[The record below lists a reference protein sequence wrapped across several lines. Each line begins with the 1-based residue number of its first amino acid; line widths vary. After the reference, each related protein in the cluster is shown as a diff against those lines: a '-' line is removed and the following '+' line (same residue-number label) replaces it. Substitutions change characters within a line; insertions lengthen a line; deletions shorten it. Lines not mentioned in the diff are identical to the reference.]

1 MPAPVRFRRI
11 AIARQVDM
19 SRQVLLVDIGN
30 SRLKWAFWRAG
41 ELHPG
46 MPFPSASQGLS
57 GRLTQ
62 SWAALTPPAAVYAA
76 NVAGPC
82 VEASLQAWVE
92 RHWGLPVRFARTE
105 AEGGGVINGYRHPER
120 LGVDRWLALVGL
132 RRHYPLPACV
142 LDCGTAITLD
152 YLDAEGRHQGG
163 LIAPGLQ
170 SMRSVLASKTH
181 QLGGIDD
188 VTTVNPCLA
197 RDTHEG
203 IQAGCL
209 HACAGLIEKVVKE
222 LRQREDD
229 ELHLVMT
236 GGDAAIIGQVLAYP
250 HHQDEQLVL
259 RGLSSLVG

>member
-1 MPAPVRFRRI
+1 
-11 AIARQVDM
+11 M

-30 SRLKWAFWRAG
+30 SRVKWAFWRAG

-46 MPFPSASQGLS
+46 MPFPSDSQGLS

-62 SWAALTPPAAVYAA
+62 SWTALTPPAAVYAA

-82 VEASLQAWVE
+82 VEDTLQEWVE

-105 AEGGGVINGYRHPER
+105 AEGDGVINGYRQPER

-142 LDCGTAITLD
+142 VDCGTAITLD

-170 SMRSVLASKTH
+170 SMRSVLASNTH
-181 QLGGIDD
+181 RLGSIDD
-188 VTTVNPCLA
+188 ATTVNSRLA
-197 RDTHEG
+197 RDTNEG
-203 IQAGCL
+203 IQSGCL
-209 HACAGLIEKVVKE
+209 RACAGLIETVVKD

-229 ELHLVMT
+229 RLHLVMT
-236 GGDAAIIGQVLAYP
+236 GGDAAIIGQLLGSSY
-250 HHQDEQLVL
+250 HQDEHLVL
-259 RGLSSLVG
+259 RGLSSLVV